1 MIRCYNV
8 YIKEMKGIDNME
20 KLMDLV
26 EMLVNEM
33 KENRV
38 IIDNH
43 NLPLKE
49 RMVAINKYNKA
60 EERLNYIN
68 NRLDELLK

>member
-1 MIRCYNV
+1 
-8 YIKEMKGIDNME
+8 ME

-43 NLPLKE
+43 SLPLKE
-49 RMVAINKYNKA
+49 RMVAISKYNKA